1 MWSTALTQED
11 VPDAVMTQAEKWAAK
26 LEKVDSNSTPLYLA
40 QAYFQRG
47 ETDKAYAMLEKY
59 VDFVPTQET
68 TWDDAFLLLFQYSDD
83 SQEFMDHILAFQQ
96 RMNDWNENHMGTI
109 TLSPQV
115 QAGSHRLHHGLKQI
129 KIGAHS
135 SSVRRFF
142 SFKQGRERERA
153 AGHTPP

>member
-1 MWSTALTQED
+1 MAIAIDPFRRDDYMTSYVVNALTQED
-11 VPDAVMTQAEKWAAK
+11 VPDAVMAQAEKWSAK

-47 ETDKAYAMLEKY
+47 ETDKAYTMLEKY

-83 SQEFMDHILAFQQ
+83 SQESMDHILAFQQ
-96 RMNDWNENHMGTI
+96 RMNHWNDTHMGTI

-115 QAGSHRLHHGLKQI
+115 QAALT
-129 KIGAHS
+129 
-135 SSVRRFF
+135 VF
-142 SFKQGRERERA
+142 
-153 AGHTPP
+153 TMD